1 MPDLTPNLNLEKPLD
16 NETADI
22 GVINSNMDKIDTGF
36 GNIQQQIENIDVT
49 GTQITVDQSQAPS
62 LPGNGTIAQLFNWIA
77 NRIKAITGKTNW
89 WDTPDITL
97 ASAKSHIDAAAP
109 HSGHETPAGAQA
121 KVDAHANA
129 TDPHPQYALD
139 TDLNSHAAL
148 TSVHGATS
156 TATANTIIMRDASG
170 RAKVAAPSASDD
182 IARKAEVDTKVSKS
196 GDTMTGILTVPNLKA
211 QINISSSSNPS
222 AWPVGFVAGIVY
234 NNGYPVNYGTI
245 FSYKGTS
252 GNSCVQILQA
262 WPNTDGGEAYLYIRS
277 SRDNGADVFGP
288 WRKVWSENNDG
299 AGSGL
304 DADTLQG
311 KVPSNFMSAT
321 KVYGSVT
328 YTDSIA
334 AYGTLTKNITL
345 GGSYKHGMAV
355 VSQNVVNTSFA
366 GLVVFGTNNLKKK
379 AVGYNY
385 DTYSGSAACREFLG
399 SVTTASKFGY
409 DWTGDPYIRIDELYI
424 SGTNLVIV
432 FYNQEA
438 SSRSLNC
445 RIDWEV
451 W

>member
-1 MPDLTPNLNLEKPLD
+1 
-16 NETADI
+16 
-22 GVINSNMDKIDTGF
+22 
-36 GNIQQQIENIDVT
+36 
-49 GTQITVDQSQAPS
+49 
-62 LPGNGTIAQLFNWIA
+62 
-77 NRIKAITGKTNW
+77 
-89 WDTPDITL
+89 
-97 ASAKSHIDAAAP
+97 
-109 HSGHETPAGAQA
+109 
-121 KVDAHANA
+121 
-129 TDPHPQYALD
+129 
-139 TDLNSHAAL
+139 
-148 TSVHGATS
+148 
-156 TATANTIIMRDASG
+156 MRDASG

-277 SRDNGADVFGP
+277 SRDTGADVFGP

-304 DADTLQG
+304 DADKLQG
-311 KVPSNFMSAT
+311 KVPSDFMSAT

-328 YTDSIA
+328 YTDSINA
-334 AYGTLTKNITL
+334 SSTLTKNIAL

-355 VSQNVVNTSFA
+355 VSYNAVNVKLS
-366 GLVVFGTNNLKKK
+366 GLVFFGTNNLKTK
-379 AVGYNY
+379 AVGY
-385 DTYSGSAACREFLG
+385 YSIYSYGENIQGGSAACREHLG
-399 SVTTASKFGY
+399 SVTTTDGFGVA
-409 DWTGDPYIRIDELYI
+409 WTGDQFIRINELYI

-432 FYNQEA
+432 FYN
-438 SSRSLNC
+438 SDTDRSLNC